1 MRRIDW
7 SAYGFIAPFMLLYA
21 AFLLG
26 PLVMAFAMSLY
37 RGGLL
42 FGLEY
47 CGGCNYAEVWR
58 NPLFAQALHNTGLY
72 TLLVVPMVTVLS
84 LCVAL
89 LIYRLPEGLQTFIK
103 AALMMPLLSSAV
115 ASAIIWNALLSPAA
129 DGPLNWLIGL
139 MGIAPQ
145 NWLGHPHWVVPSIAV
160 FEIWRG
166 YGFYVLVFLAGL
178 MAIPRDV
185 YEAAYVDGAG
195 GFKAFLYITLPLLRP
210 TVLLV
215 TVLAVIFNFQLFDA
229 VLMLTSGGPAN
240 RSMSVVYYL
249 YRSVFAFDNL
259 GHAAT
264 MSVLLFLIVM
274 ALTLVQ
280 LRIGR
285 ERE

>member
-1 MRRIDW
+1 MDAIRGYCGRERLADF
-7 SAYGFIAPFMLLYA
+7 YLLA
-21 AFLLG
+21 ALLG
-26 PLVMAFAMSLY
+26 RDA
-37 RGGLL
+37 
-42 FGLEY
+42 
-47 CGGCNYAEVWR
+47 
-58 NPLFAQALHNTGLY
+58 AQIQGDEQFLDFL
-72 TLLVVPMVTVLS
+72 
-84 LCVAL
+84 
-89 LIYRLPEGLQTFIK
+89 
-103 AALMMPLLSSAV
+103 
-115 ASAIIWNALLSPAA
+115 
-129 DGPLNWLIGL
+129 
-139 MGIAPQ
+139 GID
-145 NWLGHPHWVVPSIAV
+145 LWVVPSIAV

-240 RSMSVVYYL
+240 RSMSVVYYI
-249 YRSVFAFDNL
+249 YRSVFAFANL